1 MARNAFRANL
11 GPRRRAVVLTGILSL
26 VALVAIV
33 IPAWIAFP
41 LSAWRLSTYV
51 SVALFGALV
60 LSVALLEC
68 LRKVSEKVAHLSDD
82 SYLVGFG
89 FTALVFLNVTFGGL
103 VALIKLRILFAF

>member
-1 MARNAFRANL
+1 MARSALLANL
-11 GPRRRAVVLTGILSL
+11 GPRRRAIVLTGILSL
-26 VALVAIV
+26 VALVAIT

-51 SVALFGALV
+51 SIALFGALV

-68 LRKVSEKVAHLSDD
+68 LRKVSAKVAHLNDD

-103 VALIKLRILFAF
+103 VALIKLRFLFAF

>member
-1 MARNAFRANL
+1 M
-11 GPRRRAVVLTGILSL
+11 
-26 VALVAIV
+26 
-33 IPAWIAFP
+33 
-41 LSAWRLSTYV
+41 
-51 SVALFGALV
+51 
-60 LSVALLEC
+60 ALLEC